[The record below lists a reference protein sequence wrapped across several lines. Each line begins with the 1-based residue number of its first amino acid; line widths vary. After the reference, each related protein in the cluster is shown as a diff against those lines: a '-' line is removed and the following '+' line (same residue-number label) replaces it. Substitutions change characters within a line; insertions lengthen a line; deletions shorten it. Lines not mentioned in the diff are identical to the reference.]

1 MARSHRPE
9 RGDNNEGFF
18 GGDRGMT
25 LVRIGGGRV
34 LTPDGSRFTDVTIKG
49 DRIESVGPREDD
61 REIDATGLIVSPG
74 FIDLQINGGHG
85 IDLADQPDAIWRLGA
100 KLPRHGVTAFLPTIV
115 SSPASTTDAAIETL
129 HQRPDGYVGA
139 EPLGLHLEGPML
151 NPKKRGAHNLDSLV
165 LPDPSVIEGW
175 SKRSGITLVTLA
187 PELPGAL
194 SVIAELV
201 ERGVVVAA
209 GHTSATSAQ
218 TAAAMAAGLSA
229 VTHLF
234 NAMAP
239 FDHRNPSLL
248 NVALF
253 SPDLPVGLIADG
265 VHVHPEV
272 IAATWAAK
280 GPSRIIL
287 VTDAVAAMG
296 QPPGTYPFA
305 GGTITADQSGVRN
318 EHGVIS
324 GSNLTMD
331 QAVRNL
337 QAFTGCDPDEALLSA
352 TETPARL
359 IRETHR
365 GHIWPGATADLALL
379 NDDLRVEITICAG
392 RIVYISDQARSRLS
406 T

>member
-1 MARSHRPE
+1 M
-9 RGDNNEGFF
+9 
-18 GGDRGMT
+18 
-25 LVRIGGGRV
+25 
-34 LTPDGSRFTDVTIKG
+34 
-49 DRIESVGPREDD
+49 
-61 REIDATGLIVSPG
+61 SPG

-85 IDLADQPDAIWRLGA
+85 IDLCEHPELIWQLGA
-100 KLPRHGVTAFLPTIV
+100 ELPRHGVTAFLPTIV
-115 SSPASTTDAAIETL
+115 SSPASTTNAAIETL

-151 NPKKRGAHNLDSLV
+151 TPEKRGAHNLDYLV
-165 LPDPSVIEGW
+165 PPDLSVIDGW
-175 SKRSGITLVTLA
+175 SKSAGVTLVTLA

-209 GHTSATSAQ
+209 GHTNATSAQ
-218 TAAAMAAGLSA
+218 SAAAMAIGLSA

-239 FDHRNPSLL
+239 FDHRNPTLV

-253 SPDLPVGLIADG
+253 APDLPVGLIADG
-265 VHVHPEV
+265 IHVHPEV
-272 IAATWAAK
+272 VAATWGAK
-280 GPSRIIL
+280 GPSGVAL

-305 GGTITADQSGVRN
+305 GGVITADRTGVRN
-318 EHGVIS
+318 ENGRIA

-337 QAFTGCDPDEALLSA
+337 RAFTGCDPDEALLSA
-352 TETPARL
+352 TDTPARL
-359 IRETHR
+359 IKDTHR
-365 GHIWPGATADLALL
+365 GHIRPGATADLVLL
-379 NDDLRVEITICAG
+379 SDDLRVEITICAG
-392 RIVYISDQARSRLS
+392 RIAYIADQARSRVS

>member
-1 MARSHRPE
+1 
-9 RGDNNEGFF
+9 
-18 GGDRGMT
+18 MT
-25 LVRIGGGRV
+25 LLRIGDGLV
-34 LTPDGSRFTDVTIKG
+34 LTPEGLRITNVTIKG
-49 DRIESVGPREDD
+49 DRIQSVGPRENDW
-61 REIDATGLIVSPG
+61 EIDATGLIVSPG

-115 SSPASTTDAAIETL
+115 SSPASTTGAAIETL
-129 HQRPDGYVGA
+129 DQRPDGYVGA

-151 NPKKRGAHNLDSLV
+151 NPEKRGAHNLDNLV
-165 LPDPSVIEGW
+165 PPDLSVIDGW
-175 SKRSGITLVTLA
+175 SKSAGVTLVTLA

-194 SVIAELV
+194 AVIAELV

-209 GHTSATSAQ
+209 GHTNASSAQ
-218 TAAAMAAGLSA
+218 TAAATAVGLSA

-253 SPDLPVGLIADG
+253 SPELPVGLIADG
-265 VHVHPEV
+265 IHVHPEV
-272 IAATWAAK
+272 VAATWRVK
-280 GPSRIIL
+280 GPSGVVL

-296 QPPGTYPFA
+296 QPDGTYPFA
-305 GGTITADQSGVRN
+305 GGVITADQNGVRN
-318 EHGVIS
+318 AHGTIS

-337 QAFTGCDPDEALLSA
+337 RAFTGCDPDEALLSA
-352 TETPARL
+352 TDTPARL
-359 IRETHR
+359 IKDTHR
-365 GHIWPGATADLALL
+365 GHIWPGATADLVLL
-379 NDDLRVEITICAG
+379 SDDLRVEITICAG
-392 RIVYISDQARSRLS
+392 RIAYISDRARSRVS